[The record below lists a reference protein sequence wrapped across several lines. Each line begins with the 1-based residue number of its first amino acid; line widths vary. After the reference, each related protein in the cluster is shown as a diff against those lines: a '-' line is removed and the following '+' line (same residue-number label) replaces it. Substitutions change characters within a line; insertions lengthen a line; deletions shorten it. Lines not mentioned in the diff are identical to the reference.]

1 METKDI
7 SLSIALEY
15 LRSKTKGATS
25 FVSSL
30 AYTCV
35 ALGVAVLIIVSSV
48 MNGFEKELRDRIL
61 NVIPHA
67 SISGVAPISDWNE
80 IYTVLKD
87 HPKVVGLPLL
97 FNLKCSLEVPMKFTV
112 LILSLIHI

>member
-7 SLSIALEY
+7 SLSIAFEY

-30 AYTCV
+30 AYACV
-35 ALGVAVLIIVSSV
+35 AIGVAVLIIVSSV

-67 SISGVAPISDWNE
+67 SIMGVVPISNWSDVYDVLNCLL
-80 IYTVLKD
+80 YTSPSPRD
-87 HPKVVGLPLL
+87 
-97 FNLKCSLEVPMKFTV
+97 
-112 LILSLIHI
+112 

>member
-67 SISGVAPISDWNE
+67 SISGVTPISDWNE
-80 IYTVLKD
+80 ILA
-87 HPKVVGLPLL
+87 
-97 FNLKCSLEVPMKFTV
+97 F
-112 LILSLIHI
+112 

>member
-7 SLSIALEY
+7 SLSIAFEY

-35 ALGVAVLIIVSSV
+35 AIGVAVF
-48 MNGFEKELRDRIL
+48 N
-61 NVIPHA
+61 
-67 SISGVAPISDWNE
+67 ISLFSNE
-80 IYTVLKD
+80 WIRKRTSRS
-87 HPKVVGLPLL
+87 
-97 FNLKCSLEVPMKFTV
+97 NS
-112 LILSLIHI
+112 

>member
-7 SLSIALEY
+7 SLSIAFEY
-15 LRSKTKGATS
+15 LRSKNKGATS

-30 AYTCV
+30 AYACV
-35 ALGVAVLIIVSSV
+35 AIGVAVLIIVSSV

-67 SISGVAPISDWNE
+67 SIMGVVPISNWNDVYE
-80 IYTVLKD
+80 ALKE
-87 HPKVVGLPLL
+87 HPKVSVSYTHLTLPTI
-97 FNLKCSLEVPMKFTV
+97 CSV
-112 LILSLIHI
+112 